1 MTSNTDTDTDDLSIY
16 MGLKYRSM
24 RHVTLGVTIM
34 MVTLI
39 VDTIDWSVTGVFAKM
54 ILLGSPLGLL

>member
-1 MTSNTDTDTDDLSIY
+1 
-16 MGLKYRSM
+16 M

-39 VDTIDWSVTGVFAKM
+39 VGTIEGSVTGVFATCS
-54 ILLGSPLGLL
+54 LGGNLSFD

>member
-1 MTSNTDTDTDDLSIY
+1 
-16 MGLKYRSM
+16 M

-39 VDTIDWSVTGVFAKM
+39 VGTIE
-54 ILLGSPLGLL
+54 GSYLPLAL